1 MNGITKSKSTK
12 PLSALLA
19 VLMIVA
25 MLPTTAFA
33 WSVEEGTKCTST
45 YGDHYVSSDGEMF
58 YSKPTTTAIF
68 YNDDGSFYVKTYSSG
83 NAKYKYMMID
93 GNGNQHHVY
102 CIEGG
107 VSFDYSD
114 TYNSTSGKNSKYFQN
129 LPIAAQYGIMM
140 ALMYGYHEGMTSP
153 IPGTNNDD
161 FAFATQCIIWEYQQ
175 QLRTSP
181 TSIASNNGIDADM
194 YNHTIKG
201 RPAEQCYNW
210 ILEQMSKHYVVPSF
224 SSRNQSNAQTYTMK
238 YDQANDNYSITLTD
252 TNNTLADINFSASGI
267 TVTRSGNQYTFTSKN
282 MISNAVMVSAQKKTN
297 LGMSKMLIWGCPGK
311 QTMASGAEDPVFFY
325 LKLNTETYGVGH
337 IVKTSEDG
345 KVEGIKFNISGN
357 GVNETVTTGKNGTVD
372 LDLLPGTYTVTEQ
385 TDDKYETQ
393 SAQTVTIVS
402 GKTSTVTFNN
412 TLRRGDLKVT
422 KTSEDGLV
430 EGMKFHLYGTSYC
443 GLPVD
448 EYSVTDASGI
458 AVFDDVLIGTGYT
471 LEEVGTPDRYIVPD
485 DQTAAIEWNKV
496 TNKSFDNDL
505 KRGDLKVTKT
515 AEDGLNEGLKFHL
528 YGTSYSGIPV
538 DEYAVTD
545 ASGVA
550 TFSSILIGT
559 GYTLEEVETPIRYV
573 VPDNQTAAIE
583 WNKVTNKSFDNVL
596 KKWNLTVTK
605 QDVETGSAQGDA
617 NLAGAK
623 YGIYKGDEL
632 IDTYVT
638 DADGKFTTKY
648 YVCGTDWSIKE
659 LDSSEGYLVTPG
671 NEQIGVDPKNYT
683 AEYNSEVMK
692 QYEQVKKGNI
702 AIIKHTDDGQTQI
715 ETPEEGAEFAVY
727 LKSAGSYDN
736 AKDSERDY
744 LICDENGFAQTKDLP
759 YGRYTVQQTKGWEGR
774 ELLKP
779 FDVFVSENGETY
791 RYLINNANFYSYVKV
806 VKIDSTTG
814 NTIPASGI
822 GFHIYDPSGNQIQMT
837 FTYPTVTTIDTF
849 YTDGDGMLI
858 TPEKLE
864 YGKGYSL
871 VEVSAPYGYVLNS
884 DPVYF
889 DITEDNSTEENAV
902 TVVIVEKEN
911 APQMGVINVEKTG
924 EYLASVVDTKDSKRL
939 VYAVGGLAGSEY
951 TVTAAEDIYTLDGT
965 LRYSKDEVVAT
976 LVTKEDGKAVTEPL
990 FLGRYHVVETKA
1002 PYGMILNPTVRTVEL
1017 TYAGQEVEITETST
1031 GFYNERQKV
1040 EIDLNK
1046 VMEQNEVFGVGSN
1059 GEITSVNFGLFA
1071 AEEIV
1076 AADGSSIPAGW
1087 VLEVVECDENGYAAF
1102 STDLPVGAKTYIKEI
1117 STDKHYVLSDKEY
1130 PVVFEYAGQEVATVH
1145 IAVNDGNEI
1154 PNELIYGTIKGYK
1167 VNRETGDKISGALFG
1182 LFRADETSFTENNAL
1197 LTAESGEDGVFTF
1210 ENVVYGSYTVR
1221 ELRPAAGYLENETV
1235 YAVTV
1240 DEDGDVVE
1248 ITVVN
1253 DLIPEIGTTATI
1265 DEEKEVCA
1273 TEVFT
1278 LTDTVEYK
1286 HLVPG
1291 KEYTVKGIL
1300 MDRATGEPF
1309 LQNGEQ
1315 ITSEVT
1321 FVPEAPSGS
1330 VEVLFTFDAK
1340 LIKTD
1345 TNIVVFESLYSDS
1358 KELTVHADIED
1369 EDQTVTVIVP
1379 EIKTEASTDGKK
1391 ETTIGGE
1398 ITIED
1403 IVSYHN
1409 LTPGKEYVVKG
1420 TLMNKTTGKPVTVN
1434 DEPVTAEAAFT
1445 PETRDGEVKVT
1456 FTFNSYVIT
1465 ETTDVVVF
1473 ESLYR
1478 EDVEI
1483 AVHADIEDEGQSV
1496 KVYVPEI
1503 KTTASIDGKKEIT
1516 TAGKVTVEDVV
1527 SYTNLIPGTEYT
1539 IRGTLMNKATG
1550 EVFTVNGETITAEV
1564 KFTPKGRNGEVKVKF
1579 VFDASGITKSTSLVV
1594 FESLYRDDVEITTH
1608 KDIEDKDQT
1617 VTITP
1622 PPDIPKTGDTT
1633 NIPLWG
1639 ALTGISLL
1647 GAGVVAFFTF
1657 RKKKEENEHE
1667 R

>member
-1 MNGITKSKSTK
+1 MNAILKSKSTRL
-12 PLSALLA
+12 LSALLA

-25 MLPTTAFA
+25 MLPTSAFA

-45 YGDHYVSSDGEMF
+45 YGDKYLGSDGDYF
-58 YSKPTTTAIF
+58 YSKPTTTVIF

-83 NAKYKYMMID
+83 SARHKYMLID
-93 GNGNQHHVY
+93 SSGNQHYVY
-102 CIEGG
+102 CIESGAI
-107 VSFDYSD
+107 FNYSD

-129 LPIAAQYGIMM
+129 LPLTAQYGIMM

-267 TVTRSGNQYTFTSKN
+267 TVIRSGNQYTFTSKN
-282 MISNAVMVSAQKKTN
+282 MISNAVMISAQKKTN
-297 LGMSKMLIWGCPGK
+297 LGMGKMLIWGCPGK

-325 LKLNTETYGVGH
+325 FKLNTETNGVGH

-345 KVEGIKFNISGN
+345 KVEGVKFNISGN
-357 GVNETVTTGKNGTVD
+357 GIDETVTTGKNGTVD
-372 LDLLPGTYTVTEQ
+372 LDLLPGTYTVTEIP
-385 TDDKYETQ
+385 DDKYETQ
-393 SAQTVTIVS
+393 AAQTVTIVS
-402 GKTSTVTFNN
+402 GKTATVTFNN
-412 TLRRGDLKVT
+412 TLRRGALKVT
-422 KTSEDGLV
+422 KTAEDELA
-430 EGMKFHLYGTSYC
+430 EGVRFHLYGTSYC

-448 EYSVTDASGI
+448 EYAVTDASGV
-458 AVFDDVLIGTGYT
+458 ALFDDVLIGTGYT

-485 DQTAAIEWNKV
+485 KLTVAIEWNKV
-496 TNKSFDNDL
+496 TNKSFDN
-505 KRGDLKVTKT
+505 
-515 AEDGLNEGLKFHL
+515 A
-528 YGTSYSGIPV
+528 
-538 DEYAVTD
+538 
-545 ASGVA
+545 
-550 TFSSILIGT
+550 
-559 GYTLEEVETPIRYV
+559 
-573 VPDNQTAAIE
+573 
-583 WNKVTNKSFDNVL
+583 L

-605 QDVETGSAQGDA
+605 VDRETGSAQGDA
-617 NLAGAK
+617 SLAGAK
-623 YGIYKGDEL
+623 YGIYKSDEL

-638 DADGKFTTKY
+638 DAEGKFTTKY
-648 YVCGTDWSIKE
+648 YVCGSDWSIRE

-671 NEQIGVDPKNYT
+671 SEQIGVDPKNYT
-683 AEYNSEVMK
+683 AEYNSEAM
-692 QYEQVKKGNI
+692 QQFEQVKKGNI

-715 ETPEEGAEFAVY
+715 ETPEEDAEFAVY

-759 YGRYTVQQTKGWEGR
+759 YGRYTVQQVKGWEGR

-814 NTIPASGI
+814 KTIPCSGI
-822 GFHIYDPSGNQIQMT
+822 GFHIYDPSGNKVEMT

-951 TVTAAEDIYTLDGT
+951 TVTAAEDIYTPEGT
-965 LRYSKDEVVAT
+965 LRYSKDEVVAV
-976 LVTKEDGKAVTEPL
+976 LVTEADGKAVTEPL
-990 FLGRYHVVETKA
+990 FLGRFNVVETKA
-1002 PYGMILNPTVRTVEL
+1002 PYGMTLNSTVQTVEL
-1017 TYAGQEVEITETST
+1017 TYAGQEVEITETSI
-1031 GFYNERQKV
+1031 GFYNDRQKIK
-1040 EIDLNK
+1040 IDLNK
-1046 VMEQNEVFGVGSN
+1046 VMEQDEVFGIGN
-1059 GEITSVNFGLFA
+1059 NEEITSVNFGLFA

-1087 VLEVVECDENGYAAF
+1087 VLEVVGCNENGYAAF
-1102 STDLPVGAKTYIKEI
+1102 STDLPVGAKTYVKEI
-1117 STDKHYVLSDKEY
+1117 STDSHYFLSHKEY
-1130 PVVFEYAGQEVATVH
+1130 PVVFEYAGQDTATVH
-1145 IAVNDGNEI
+1145 ITVNDGKEI
-1154 PNELIYGTIKGYK
+1154 PNELIYGAIKGYK
-1167 VNRETGDKISGALFG
+1167 VNRETGEAISGALFG
-1182 LFRADETSFTENNAL
+1182 LFRVDEISFAEKNAL
-1197 LTAESGEDGVFTF
+1197 LTAESNEDGIFTF
-1210 ENVVYGSYTVR
+1210 EKVPYGNYIVY
-1221 ELRPAAGYLENETV
+1221 ELRSAAGYLENETV
-1235 YAVTV
+1235 YPATV
-1240 DEDGDVVE
+1240 DEDGNVVE

-1253 DLIPEIGTTATI
+1253 DLIPEIGTTASI
-1265 DEEKEVCA
+1265 DGEKEVCA

-1300 MDRATGEPF
+1300 MDEATGEPF

-1330 VEVLFTFDAK
+1330 VEVLFVFDAK

-1345 TNIVVFESLYSDS
+1345 TNIVVFESLYSDG

-1369 EDQTVTVIVP
+1369 GNQTVTV
-1379 EIKTEASTDGKK
+1379 
-1391 ETTIGGE
+1391 
-1398 ITIED
+1398 
-1403 IVSYHN
+1403 
-1409 LTPGKEYVVKG
+1409 
-1420 TLMNKTTGKPVTVN
+1420 
-1434 DEPVTAEAAFT
+1434 
-1445 PETRDGEVKVT
+1445 
-1456 FTFNSYVIT
+1456 
-1465 ETTDVVVF
+1465 
-1473 ESLYR
+1473 
-1478 EDVEI
+1478 
-1483 AVHADIEDEGQSV
+1483 
-1496 KVYVPEI
+1496 YVPTI

-1516 TAGKVTVEDVV
+1516 SAGKVTIEDVV

-1550 EVFTVNGETITAEV
+1550 EAFTANGETITAEV
-1564 KFTPKGRNGEVKVKF
+1564 KFTPENRNGEVNVTF
-1579 VFDASGITKSTSLVV
+1579 TFDAHDLTASTKLVV
-1594 FESLYRDDVEITTH
+1594 FESLYREDVEITTH

-1622 PPDIPKTGDTT
+1622 PPDVPQTGD
-1633 NIPLWG
+1633 NSKLGVWIGLGGIALGG
-1639 ALTGISLL
+1639 A
-1647 GAGVVAFFTF
+1647 VACIVLYFK
-1657 RKKKEENEHE
+1657 KKKEDGEK
-1667 R
+1667 

>member
-1 MNGITKSKSTK
+1 MNVIFKSKSTRL
-12 PLSALLA
+12 LSAFLA
-19 VLMIVA
+19 VLMVVA
-25 MLPTTAFA
+25 MLPVTAFA
-33 WSVEEGTKCTST
+33 WTAEEGTKCTST
-45 YGDHYVSSDGEMF
+45 YGDLYLGSDGNNY
-58 YSKPTTTAIF
+58 YSKAGNTLF
-68 YNDDGSFYVKTYSSG
+68 YNDDGSFYVSYHSG
-83 NAKYKYMMID
+83 GVARYKYLMID
-93 GNGNQHHVY
+93 SNGTSHHVY
-102 CIEGG
+102 CIESG
-107 VSFDYSD
+107 VSYNYSD
-114 TYNSTSGKNSKYFQN
+114 TYNGSSGKNSKYFQN
-129 LPIAAQYGIMM
+129 LPVTAQYGIMM
-140 ALMYGYHEGMTSP
+140 ALMYGWHDGASSP
-153 IPGTNNDD
+153 ISGTNMDD
-161 FAFATQCIIWEYQQ
+161 FIYATQCIIWEYQQ
-175 QLRTSP
+175 QIRTSP
-181 TSIASNNGIDADM
+181 TSLASANGVEADLF
-194 YNHTIKG
+194 YATLKD
-201 RPAEQCYNW
+201 RPAEKCYNW

-224 SSRNQSNAQTYTMK
+224 ASRNQSNAQTYTMK

-282 MISNAVMVSAQKKTN
+282 MISNAVMISAQKKTN
-297 LGMSKMLIWGCPGK
+297 LGMGKMLIWGCPGK
-311 QTMASGAEDPVFFY
+311 QTMASGAEDPVYFY

-357 GVNETVTTGKNGTVD
+357 GVNKTVTTGKNGTVD

-422 KTSEDGLV
+422 KTSEDGFV

-448 EYSVTDASGI
+448 EYAVTNASGI
-458 AVFDDVLIGTGYT
+458 AVFDDVLIGTSYT

-485 DQTAAIEWNKV
+485 
-496 TNKSFDNDL
+496 
-505 KRGDLKVTKT
+505 
-515 AEDGLNEGLKFHL
+515 
-528 YGTSYSGIPV
+528 
-538 DEYAVTD
+538 
-545 ASGVA
+545 
-550 TFSSILIGT
+550 
-559 GYTLEEVETPIRYV
+559 
-573 VPDNQTAAIE
+573 NQTAAIE
-583 WNKVTNKSFDNVL
+583 WNKATNKSFDNVL

-648 YVCGTDWSIKE
+648 YICGNDWSIKE

-683 AEYNSEVMK
+683 AEYNSEAMK

-759 YGRYTVQQTKGWEGR
+759 YGRYTVQQIKGWEGR

-814 NTIPASGI
+814 KTIPASSI

-924 EYLASVVDTKDSKRL
+924 EHLASVVDTKDSKRL
-939 VYAVGGLAGSEY
+939 VYAVGGLAGAEY

-965 LRYSKDEVVAT
+965 LRYSKDEVVAV

-1002 PYGMILNPTVRTVEL
+1002 PYGMILNPTVQTVEL

-1046 VMEQNEVFGVGSN
+1046 IMEQNEVFGVGNN

-1102 STDLPVGAKTYIKEI
+1102 STDLPVGAKTYVKEI

-1130 PVVFEYAGQEVATVH
+1130 PVVFEYAGQEVVTVH
-1145 IAVNDGNEI
+1145 ITVNDGKDI
-1154 PNELIYGTIKGYK
+1154 PNELIYGMIKGYK

-1182 LFRADETSFTENNAL
+1182 LFRADETSFTEANAL
-1197 LTAESGEDGVFTF
+1197 LTAESGEDGIFTF

-1221 ELRPAAGYLENETV
+1221 ELHPAAGYLENETV

-1240 DEDGDVVE
+1240 DKDGDVVE

-1300 MDRATGEPF
+1300 MDKATGDPF
-1309 LQNGEQ
+1309 LQSGEQ

-1330 VEVLFTFDAK
+1330 VEVLFNFDAK
-1340 LIKTD
+1340 LIKAD

-1369 EDQTVTVIVP
+1369 EEQTVTVIVP

-1403 IVSYHN
+1403 IVSYRN

-1496 KVYVPEI
+1496 KVYVTEI

-1516 TAGKVTVEDVV
+1516 TAGKVTIEDVV
-1527 SYTNLIPGTEYT
+1527 CYTNLIPGTEYT

-1564 KFTPKGRNGEVKVKF
+1564 KFTPKDRNGEVKVKF

>member
-1 MNGITKSKSTK
+1 MNSIFKSKSMR
-12 PLSALLA
+12 LVSALLA
-19 VLMIVA
+19 VLMILA
-25 MLPTTAFA
+25 MLPSTVFA

-45 YGDHYVSSDGEMF
+45 YGDKYLGSDGDYF
-58 YSKPTTTAIF
+58 YSKPTTTVIF
-68 YNDDGSFYVKTYSSG
+68 YNDDGSFYVKAYSSG
-83 NAKYKYMMID
+83 GARHKYMLID
-93 GNGNQHHVY
+93 SSGNQHDVY
-102 CIEGG
+102 CIESGAI
-107 VSFDYSD
+107 FDYSD

-129 LPIAAQYGIMM
+129 LTITAQYGIMM
-140 ALMYGYHEGMTSP
+140 ALMYGYHEGMTTP
-153 IPGTNNDD
+153 VAGTNNDD
-161 FAFATQCIIWEYQQ
+161 FAYATQCIIWEYQQ

-181 TSIASNNGIDADM
+181 TAISDNNGISADM

-201 RPAEQCYNW
+201 RPAEKCYSW

-224 SSRNQSNAQTYTMK
+224 SSRSQSSAQAYTLK
-238 YDQANDNYSITLTD
+238 YDAANDNYSLTLTD
-252 TNNTLADINFSASGI
+252 TNNTLADINFSDSGI
-267 TVTRSGNQYTFTSKN
+267 TVTRSGNQYTFTSEN
-282 MISNAVMVSAQKKTN
+282 MISSAVMISAQKKTN
-297 LGMSKMLIWGCPGK
+297 LTQGKMFIWGCPGK
-311 QTMASGAEDPVFFY
+311 QTMTSGAEDPVFFY
-325 LKLNTETYGVGH
+325 FKLNTETKGVGH

-345 KVEGIKFNISGN
+345 KVEGVKFNISGN
-357 GVNETVTTGKNGTVD
+357 GIDETVTTGKNGTVD
-372 LDLLPGTYTVTEQ
+372 LNLLPGTYTVTELP
-385 TDDKYETQ
+385 DDKYETQ
-393 SAQTVTIVS
+393 AAQTVTIVS

-422 KTSEDGLV
+422 KTAEDGLA
-430 EGMKFHLYGTSYC
+430 EGVRFHLYGTSYS

-448 EYSVTDASGI
+448 EYAVTDASGVATFSNI
-458 AVFDDVLIGTGYT
+458 LIGTGYT
-471 LEEVGTPDRYIVPD
+471 LEEVDTPIRYVVPD

-496 TNKSFDNDL
+496 TNKSFDN
-505 KRGDLKVTKT
+505 
-515 AEDGLNEGLKFHL
+515 A
-528 YGTSYSGIPV
+528 
-538 DEYAVTD
+538 
-545 ASGVA
+545 
-550 TFSSILIGT
+550 
-559 GYTLEEVETPIRYV
+559 
-573 VPDNQTAAIE
+573 
-583 WNKVTNKSFDNVL
+583 L

-605 QDVETGSAQGDA
+605 VDRESGSAQGDA
-617 NLAGAK
+617 SLAGAK

-648 YVCGTDWSIKE
+648 YICGTDWSIKE
-659 LDSSEGYLVTPG
+659 LNSSEGYLVTPG
-671 NEQIGVDPKNYT
+671 SEQIGVDPKNYT
-683 AEYNSEVMK
+683 AEYNSESL
-692 QYEQVKKGNI
+692 QTDEQVKKGNI

-759 YGRYTVQQTKGWEGR
+759 YGRYTVQQIKGWEGR
-774 ELLKP
+774 EPLKP

-814 NTIPASGI
+814 KTIPASGI

-889 DITEDNSTEENAV
+889 DITEENSTEENAV
-902 TVVIVEKEN
+902 TVVVVTKEN
-911 APQMGVINVEKTG
+911 TPQMGVINVEKTG

-951 TVTAAEDIYTLDGT
+951 TVTAAKDIYTPDGT

-990 FLGRYHVVETKA
+990 FLGRYRVVETKA
-1002 PYGMILNPTVRTVEL
+1002 PYGMILNPTVQTVEL
-1017 TYAGQEVEITETST
+1017 TYAGQEAEITETSA
-1031 GFYNERQKV
+1031 GFYNERQKI

-1046 VMEQNEVFGVGSN
+1046 VMEQNEVFGVGNN

-1087 VLEVVECDENGYAAF
+1087 VLEVIECDENGYAAF
-1102 STDLPVGAKTYIKEI
+1102 STDLPVAAKTYIKEI

-1145 IAVNDGNEI
+1145 ITVNDGNEI

-1182 LFRADETSFTENNAL
+1182 LFRADETSFTEDNAL

-1221 ELRPAAGYLENETV
+1221 ELHPAAGYLENETV

-1265 DEEKEVCA
+1265 DDEKKVCA

-1300 MDRATGEPF
+1300 MDKTTSEPF

-1315 ITSEVT
+1315 ISSEVT

-1330 VEVLFTFDAK
+1330 VEVLFVFNAK
-1340 LIKTD
+1340 FIKTD
-1345 TNIVVFESLYSDS
+1345 TNIVVFESLYSDG

-1369 EDQTVTVIVP
+1369 EDQTVT
-1379 EIKTEASTDGKK
+1379 
-1391 ETTIGGE
+1391 
-1398 ITIED
+1398 
-1403 IVSYHN
+1403 
-1409 LTPGKEYVVKG
+1409 
-1420 TLMNKTTGKPVTVN
+1420 
-1434 DEPVTAEAAFT
+1434 
-1445 PETRDGEVKVT
+1445 
-1456 FTFNSYVIT
+1456 
-1465 ETTDVVVF
+1465 
-1473 ESLYR
+1473 
-1478 EDVEI
+1478 
-1483 AVHADIEDEGQSV
+1483 
-1496 KVYVPEI
+1496 VYVPEI

-1516 TAGKVTVEDVV
+1516 SAGKVTIEDVV

-1564 KFTPKGRNGEVKVKF
+1564 KFTPENRNGEVKVTF
-1579 VFDASGITKSTSLVV
+1579 TFDAHDLTASTKLVV
-1594 FESLYRDDVEITTH
+1594 FESLYRENVEIATH

-1622 PPDIPKTGDTT
+1622 LPDVPQTGDNSKLGVWIGLGGIT
-1633 NIPLWG
+1633 LGG
-1639 ALTGISLL
+1639 A
-1647 GAGVVAFFTF
+1647 VACIVLYFK
-1657 RKKKEENEHE
+1657 KKKEDGEK
-1667 R
+1667 

>member
-1 MNGITKSKSTK
+1 MNAILKSKSTRL
-12 PLSALLA
+12 LSALLA

-25 MLPTTAFA
+25 MLPTSAFA

-45 YGDHYVSSDGEMF
+45 YGDKYLGSDGDYF
-58 YSKPTTTAIF
+58 YSKPTTTVIF

-83 NAKYKYMMID
+83 SARHKYMLID
-93 GNGNQHHVY
+93 SSGNQHYVY
-102 CIEGG
+102 CIESGAI
-107 VSFDYSD
+107 FNYSD

-129 LPIAAQYGIMM
+129 LPVTAQFGIMM
-140 ALMYGYHEGMTSP
+140 ALMYGYHEGMTTP
-153 IPGTNNDD
+153 VAGTNNDD
-161 FAFATQCIIWEYQQ
+161 FAYATQCIIWEYQQ

-201 RPAEQCYNW
+201 RPAEKCYNW

-224 SSRNQSNAQTYTMK
+224 SSCSQSSAQTYTLK
-238 YDQANDNYSITLTD
+238 YDAAKDNYSITLTD

-267 TVTRSGNQYTFTSKN
+267 TVTHSGNQYTFTSKN
-282 MISNAVMVSAQKKTN
+282 MISNAVMISAQKKTN
-297 LGMSKMLIWGCPGK
+297 LGMGKMFIWGCPGK

-325 LKLNTETYGVGH
+325 FKLNTETKGVGH

-345 KVEGIKFNISGN
+345 KVEGVKFNISGN
-357 GVNETVTTGKNGTVD
+357 GIDETVTTGKNGTVD
-372 LDLLPGTYTVTEQ
+372 LDLLPGTYTVTELP
-385 TDDKYETQ
+385 DDKYETQ
-393 SAQTVTIVS
+393 AAQTVTIVS

-412 TLRRGDLKVT
+412 TLRRGALKVT
-422 KTSEDGLV
+422 KTAEDGLA
-430 EGMKFHLYGTSYC
+430 EGVRFHLYGTSYC

-448 EYSVTDASGI
+448 EYAVTDASGV
-458 AVFDDVLIGTGYT
+458 AAFDDVLIGTGYT
-471 LEEVGTPDRYIVPD
+471 LEEVGTPIRYVIPD

-496 TNKSFDNDL
+496 TNKSFDN
-505 KRGDLKVTKT
+505 
-515 AEDGLNEGLKFHL
+515 A
-528 YGTSYSGIPV
+528 
-538 DEYAVTD
+538 
-545 ASGVA
+545 
-550 TFSSILIGT
+550 
-559 GYTLEEVETPIRYV
+559 
-573 VPDNQTAAIE
+573 
-583 WNKVTNKSFDNVL
+583 L

-605 QDVETGSAQGDA
+605 VDRETGSAQGDA
-617 NLAGAK
+617 SLAGAK
-623 YGIYKGDEL
+623 YSIYKGDEL

-648 YVCGTDWSIKE
+648 YVCGNDWSIRE

-671 NEQIGVDPKNYT
+671 GEQIGVDPKNYT
-683 AEYNSEVMK
+683 AEYNSESMQ

-702 AIIKHTDDGQTQI
+702 AIIKHTDDGETQI
-715 ETPEEGAEFAVY
+715 ETPEEGTEFAVY

-744 LICDENGFAQTKDLP
+744 LVCDENGFAQTKDLP
-759 YGRYTVQQTKGWEGR
+759 YGRYTVQQVKGWEGR

-814 NTIPASGI
+814 KTIPCSGI
-822 GFHIYDPSGNQIQMT
+822 GFHIYDPSGNKVEMT

-902 TVVIVEKEN
+902 TVVVVTKEN
-911 APQMGVINVEKTG
+911 TPQMGVITVEKTG
-924 EYLASVVDTKDSKRL
+924 EYLASVIDTKDSKRL
-939 VYAVGGLAGSEY
+939 AYAVGGLAGAEY
-951 TVTAAEDIYTLDGT
+951 TVTAAEDIYTPDGT
-965 LRYSKDEVVAT
+965 LRYSKDEVVAV
-976 LVTKEDGKAVTEPL
+976 LVTEADGKAVTEPL
-990 FLGRYHVVETKA
+990 FLGRFNVVETKA
-1002 PYGMILNPTVRTVEL
+1002 PYGMTLNSTVQTVEL
-1017 TYAGQEVEITETST
+1017 TYAGQEVEIMETST
-1031 GFYNERQKV
+1031 GFYNDRQKIK
-1040 EIDLNK
+1040 IDLNK
-1046 VMEQNEVFGVGSN
+1046 VMEQNDIFGIGNN
-1059 GEITSVNFGLFA
+1059 GEITSANFGLFA

-1087 VLEVVECDENGYAAF
+1087 VLEVVECNENGYAAF
-1102 STDLPVGAKTYIKEI
+1102 STDLPVGAKTYVKEI
-1117 STDKHYVLSDKEY
+1117 STDKHYILSDKEY
-1130 PVVFEYAGQEVATVH
+1130 PVVFEYAGQDTATVH
-1145 IAVNDGNEI
+1145 ITVNDGKEI
-1154 PNELIYGTIKGYK
+1154 PNELICGAIKGYK
-1167 VNRETGDKISGALFG
+1167 VNRETDEAISGALFG
-1182 LFRADETSFTENNAL
+1182 LFRVDEISFAEQNAL
-1197 LTAESGEDGVFTF
+1197 LTTESDEDGIFTF
-1210 ENVVYGSYTVR
+1210 EKVPYGSYVVR

-1240 DEDGDVVE
+1240 DKDGDVVE

-1253 DLIPEIGTTATI
+1253 DLIPEIRTTAAI

-1278 LTDTVEYK
+1278 LTDTVEYT

-1300 MDRATGEPF
+1300 MDKATGEPF

-1330 VEVLFTFDAK
+1330 VEVLFVFDAK

-1345 TNIVVFESLYSDS
+1345 TNIVVFESLYSDG

-1369 EDQTVTVIVP
+1369 GNQTVTV
-1379 EIKTEASTDGKK
+1379 
-1391 ETTIGGE
+1391 
-1398 ITIED
+1398 
-1403 IVSYHN
+1403 
-1409 LTPGKEYVVKG
+1409 
-1420 TLMNKTTGKPVTVN
+1420 
-1434 DEPVTAEAAFT
+1434 
-1445 PETRDGEVKVT
+1445 
-1456 FTFNSYVIT
+1456 
-1465 ETTDVVVF
+1465 
-1473 ESLYR
+1473 
-1478 EDVEI
+1478 
-1483 AVHADIEDEGQSV
+1483 
-1496 KVYVPEI
+1496 YVPTI

-1516 TAGKVTVEDVV
+1516 SAGKVTIEDVV
-1527 SYTNLIPGTEYT
+1527 SYINLIPGTEYT

-1564 KFTPKGRNGEVKVKF
+1564 KFTPENRNGEVNVTF
-1579 VFDASGITKSTSLVV
+1579 TFDAHDLTASTKLVV
-1594 FESLYRDDVEITTH
+1594 FESLYREDVEITTH

-1622 PPDIPKTGDTT
+1622 PPDVPQTGD
-1633 NIPLWG
+1633 NSKLGVWIGLGGIALGG
-1639 ALTGISLL
+1639 A
-1647 GAGVVAFFTF
+1647 VACIVLYFK
-1657 RKKKEENEHE
+1657 KKKEDGEK
-1667 R
+1667 

>member
-1 MNGITKSKSTK
+1 MNAILKSKSTRL
-12 PLSALLA
+12 LSALLA

-45 YGDHYVSSDGEMF
+45 YGDHYVGSDGEMF

-68 YNDDGSFYVKTYSSG
+68 YNDDGSYYVKSYSSG

-93 GNGNQHHVY
+93 ESGNYHHVY

-107 VSFDYSD
+107 VTFDYSD

-129 LPIAAQYGIMM
+129 LPVTAQFGIMM
-140 ALMYGYHEGMTSP
+140 ALMYGYHEGMSTP
-153 IPGTNNDD
+153 VAGTNNDD
-161 FAFATQCIIWEYQQ
+161 YAFATQCIIWEYQQ

-201 RPAEQCYNW
+201 RPAELCYNW
-210 ILEQMSKHYVVPSF
+210 ILEQMSRHYVVPSF

-282 MISNAVMVSAQKKTN
+282 MISSAVMISAQKKTN
-297 LGMSKMLIWGCPGK
+297 LGMGKMLIWGCPGK

-325 LKLNTETYGVGH
+325 FKLNTETKGVGH

-345 KVEGIKFNISGN
+345 KVEGIKFTITGN

-372 LDLLPGTYTVTEQ
+372 LDLLPGTYTVTELP
-385 TDDKYETQ
+385 DDRYETQ
-393 SAQTVTIVS
+393 AAQTVTIVS

-422 KTSEDGLV
+422 KTAEDGLV
-430 EGMKFHLYGTSYC
+430 EGVKFHLYGTSYC

-448 EYSVTDASGI
+448 EYAVTNASGV

-471 LEEVGTPDRYIVPD
+471 LEEVD
-485 DQTAAIEWNKV
+485 
-496 TNKSFDNDL
+496 
-505 KRGDLKVTKT
+505 
-515 AEDGLNEGLKFHL
+515 
-528 YGTSYSGIPV
+528 
-538 DEYAVTD
+538 
-545 ASGVA
+545 
-550 TFSSILIGT
+550 
-559 GYTLEEVETPIRYV
+559 TPIRYV

-583 WNKVTNKSFDNVL
+583 WNKVTGKSFDNVL

-648 YVCGTDWSIKE
+648 YICGTGWSIKE

-683 AEYNSEVMK
+683 AEYNSEAMK

-702 AIIKHTDDGQTQI
+702 AIIKHTDDGETQI

-759 YGRYTVQQTKGWEGR
+759 YGRYTVQQIKGWEGR

-814 NTIPASGI
+814 KTIPASGI

-889 DITEDNSTEENAV
+889 DITEENSTEENAV
-902 TVVIVEKEN
+902 TVVVVTKEN
-911 APQMGVINVEKTG
+911 APQMGVITVEKTG
-924 EYLASVVDTKDSKRL
+924 EYLASVIDTKDSKRL
-939 VYAVGGLAGSEY
+939 VYEVGGLAGAEY
-951 TVTAAEDIYTLDGT
+951 TVTAAEDIYTPDGT
-965 LRYSKDEVVAT
+965 LRYSKDEVVAV
-976 LVTKEDGKAVTEPL
+976 LVTEADGKAVTEPL

-1002 PYGMILNPTVRTVEL
+1002 PYGMILNPTVQTVEL

-1046 VMEQNEVFGVGSN
+1046 VMEQNEVFGVGNN

-1102 STDLPVGAKTYIKEI
+1102 STDLPVGAKTYVKEI

-1130 PVVFEYAGQEVATVH
+1130 PVVFEYAGQEVAAVH
-1145 IAVNDGNEI
+1145 ITVNDGKDI

-1182 LFRADETSFTENNAL
+1182 LFRADETSFTEDNAL
-1197 LTAESGEDGVFTF
+1197 LTAESGEDGIFTF

-1235 YAVTV
+1235 YPVTV
-1240 DEDGDVVE
+1240 DENGDVIE
-1248 ITVVN
+1248 ISVVN
-1253 DLIPEIGTTATI
+1253 DLIPEIGTTAAI
-1265 DEEKEVCA
+1265 DDEKEVCA

-1291 KEYTVKGIL
+1291 KEYTLKGIL
-1300 MDRATGEPF
+1300 MDKATGEPF

-1345 TNIVVFESLYSDS
+1345 TSIVVFESLYSDS

-1369 EDQTVTVIVP
+1369 EAQTVTVIVP

-1445 PETRDGEVKVT
+1445 PETRDGEVKVS
-1456 FTFNSYVIT
+1456 FAFNSYVIT

-1516 TAGKVTVEDVV
+1516 TAGKVTIEDVV

-1539 IRGTLMNKATG
+1539 IRGTLMNKTTG

-1564 KFTPKGRNGEVKVKF
+1564 KFTPESRNGEVKVTF
-1579 VFDASGITKSTSLVV
+1579 TFDAHDLTTSTKVVV

-1622 PPDIPKTGDTT
+1622 PPDVPQTGD
-1633 NIPLWG
+1633 NSNLGVWIGLGGIALGG
-1639 ALTGISLL
+1639 AI
-1647 GAGVVAFFTF
+1647 ACVIMYF
-1657 RKKKEENEHE
+1657 KKKKDDGEK
-1667 R
+1667 